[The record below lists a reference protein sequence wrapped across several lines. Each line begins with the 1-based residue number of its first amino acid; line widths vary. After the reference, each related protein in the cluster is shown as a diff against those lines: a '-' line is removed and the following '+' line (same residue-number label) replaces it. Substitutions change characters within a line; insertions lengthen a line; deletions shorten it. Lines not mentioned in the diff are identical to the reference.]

1 MISLVRNAILFSVLY
16 SAIVMPSVMAMAKD
30 AILPQGDP
38 RLKEPEATEQD
49 RREETR
55 KNRLK
60 QQGQAENYRVEGK
73 LQGGSKGPKVDEAK
87 GHDRQGTGIEDPSVN
102 PGQASGLKTLHG
114 RVVKTE
120 DKTLTIEQE
129 NGEEIVLRIDPQTR
143 LNTNLHP
150 GDRITGTV
158 TNQGRAVE
166 LLKEG
171 KPKP

>member
-1 MISLVRNAILFSVLY
+1 MISVVRHTLLFSVMC
-16 SAIVMPSVMAMAKD
+16 SAIVVPTVMAKD

-38 RLKEPEATEQD
+38 RLKESDAIEQD

-55 KNRLK
+55 KNRLR

-73 LQGGSKGPKVDEAK
+73 LQGGSKGPKADEAK

-102 PGQASGLKTLHG
+102 PGQASGLKNVRG
-114 RVVKTE
+114 RVLKSEETVM
-120 DKTLTIEQE
+120 TIERT
-129 NGEEIVLRIDPQTR
+129 NDKEIVLTIDPQTR
-143 LNTNLHP
+143 FNANIHP
-150 GDRITGTV
+150 GDRITATV

-166 LLKEG
+166 VQKEG

>member
-1 MISLVRNAILFSVLY
+1 MISVVRYTIFSVIC
-16 SAIVMPSVMAMAKD
+16 SAIVVPSVLAKD

-38 RLKEPEATEQD
+38 RLKEQDATEQD

-55 KNRLK
+55 KNRLR

-73 LQGGSKGPKVDEAK
+73 LQGGSKGPKADAAK
-87 GHDRQGTGIEDPSVN
+87 GHDRQGTGLEDPSVN
-102 PGQASGLKTLHG
+102 PGQASGLKTLRG
-114 RVVKTE
+114 RVVKSE
-120 DKTLTIEQE
+120 DEALTLELE
-129 NGEEIVLRIDPQTR
+129 NGEETVLMIDPQTR

-171 KPKP
+171 KPKR